1 MLGLFAINFLTTDD
15 LLKLD
20 RKLQSK
26 THVLKGPTRAIIKFH
41 WKPITE
47 GNDDLISQA
56 NSTTYSK

>member
-1 MLGLFAINFLTTDD
+1 MFKFGLVIVKN
-15 LLKLD
+15 
-20 RKLQSK
+20 
-26 THVLKGPTRAIIKFH
+26 GEFH